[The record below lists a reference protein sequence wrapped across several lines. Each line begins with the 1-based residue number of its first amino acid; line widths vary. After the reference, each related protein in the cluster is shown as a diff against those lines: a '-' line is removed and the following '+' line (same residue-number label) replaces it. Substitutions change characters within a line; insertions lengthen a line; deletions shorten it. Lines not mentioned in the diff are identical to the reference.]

1 VDSQAMGIDH
11 LAAIDT
17 DSHLEVSCRD
27 PLDSHGEAY
36 DRAADKCVKSGGR
49 PTLEETIA
57 CYRGRKVG
65 FVNFTVDAEAQL
77 GRMRISNEEI
87 AEAGQANSDI
97 MSAFGVK
104 FQLFG
109 SDFPLTTPDRWMAD
123 FAEAGFRPDV
133 PPPILKDTA
142 VRQLRL
148 GAPSR

>member
-1 VDSQAMGIDH
+1 MCIDH

-17 DSHLEVSCRD
+17 ESHLEVSCRD

-104 FQLFG
+104 FQLDG
-109 SDFPLTTPDRWMAD
+109 GLCGGWLQAGCPAADPQGHRGPAVEARGPEPLNGR
-123 FAEAGFRPDV
+123 
-133 PPPILKDTA
+133 
-142 VRQLRL
+142 
-148 GAPSR
+148 GAR